1 MAKSSQKSDD
11 FRRKIKTLEE
21 IEKIIGPR
29 PRDKSRDKRVVLCH
43 GSFDI
48 VHPGH
53 LRHLMYTKE
62 RADILIAS
70 VICDAH
76 IHKSNLR
83 PFVPQDV
90 RAVNLAALEFVDYV
104 VIAQSDVPLDIIR
117 RLQPDYF
124 AKGFDY
130 FEAGIPAKAKDE
142 VAAVEAYGGELL
154 FTPGDAAY
162 SSVAQPESFAPK
174 LGAAKLV
181 LLMESEGITFD
192 DLRTALTKMQGIRV
206 HVIGDT
212 IVDSYTYCRMQG
224 GAAKTPT
231 ISVQYERQVD
241 FAGGAAIVS
250 KHIRKAGAEV
260 TFSTVLGNDTLK
272 DFVLKELE
280 EAGVVSKAVIDRTRP
295 TTQKNSFLSNGYHL
309 LRVGKLDNRIISDR
323 VRDALISSIT
333 GVKAD
338 IVAFSDFRHGIFSR
352 TTIPAFLEAVPAG
365 TFKVADSQ
373 VASRWGNILEFHGC
387 DLITPNER
395 EARFALGDQDS
406 VVRPLARELYSRA
419 HCKCLMM
426 TMGERGI
433 LTYRSMT
440 GERSFF
446 TIDSFAD
453 HVVDAVGAGDAL
465 LSYASLALFATKSEV
480 IASILGSAAAAV
492 ACEREGN
499 NPVTPDDVG
508 AKITA
513 IEDMTKSSK
522 SFIDKVITRP

>member
-1 MAKSSQKSDD
+1 MAKNSQKPDD
-11 FRRKIKTLEE
+11 FRRKIKTVEE
-21 IEKIIGPR
+21 IEKIIGAR
-29 PRDKSRDKRVVLCH
+29 PRDKAREKSVVMCH
-43 GSFDI
+43 GTFDI

-76 IHKSNLR
+76 TLKSNLR
-83 PFVPQDV
+83 PYVPQDI
-90 RAVNLAALEFVDYV
+90 RALNLAALEFVDYV
-104 VIAQSDVPLDIIR
+104 VIDQNEAPVELIR
-117 RLQPDYF
+117 RLRPDYF

-130 FEAGIPAKAKDE
+130 FEAGIPSKAKDE
-142 VAAVEAYGGELL
+142 VAAVESYGGEIL
-154 FTPGDAAY
+154 FTPGDASY
-162 SSVAQPESFAPK
+162 TSSAQVESFAPK

-181 LLMESEGITFD
+181 LLMESEGISFE
-192 DLRTALTKMQGIRV
+192 DLRNALTKMQGVKV

-231 ISVQYERQVD
+231 ISVQYERQID

-260 TFSTVLGNDTLK
+260 TFSTVLGNDSLK
-272 DFVLKELE
+272 DFVVKELE
-280 EAGVVSKAVIDRTRP
+280 EAGVVSRAIIDRTRP
-295 TTQKNSFLSNGYHL
+295 TTQKNSFISNGYHL

-323 VRDALISSIT
+323 IRNLLIEAIS
-333 GVKAD
+333 GVKSD
-338 IVAFSDFRHGIFSR
+338 IIVFSDFRHGIFSR
-352 TTIPAFLEAVPAG
+352 TTIPNFLESVPKG
-365 TFKVADSQ
+365 VFKVADSQ
-373 VASRWGNILEFHGC
+373 VASRWGNILEFQGC

-395 EARFALGDQDS
+395 EVRFALGDQDS
-406 VVRPLARELYSRA
+406 VVRPLARELFTRA

-433 LTYRSMT
+433 LTYRSMN
-440 GERSFF
+440 EYRAFF

-453 HVVDAVGAGDAL
+453 HVIDAVGAGDAL
-465 LSYASLALFATKSEV
+465 LSYGSLALYATGSEV

-499 NPVTPDDVG
+499 NPITPEDVT
-508 AKITA
+508 AKLNA
-513 IEDMTKSSK
+513 IEDITHSSK